1 MDFAPPACHGCR
13 VLQALHGLAYAG
25 TAYLAWATSRR
36 LVRDACAE
44 GAGSVSLALTIAT
57 LMCLPVLMARL
68 SGSLVSGVWV
78 TGLLLGGVHQLQRR
92 RLPRQSLE
100 RGRGP
105 SRTALIIIGLATVLV
120 LIATWTGYIFDEH
133 AGHIPLANAMARG
146 IFPVEH
152 PCYPGEAFPYHYG
165 FAALAAELMVMV
177 GLGVARAIDVVTT
190 LSFLLFLWTA
200 YDLGTRLGDHKTG
213 SMALVFVP
221 LASGTLSFLLYTG
234 YGRLEAHWSLFPA
247 AWSDDWS
254 DAIPPV
260 ISNFFQH
267 PQGLGMPLAAAV
279 LILFASE
286 GPDPTKSRNRRIVGA
301 LLLGLMSLAQFV
313 YFLVLGFVLGIITI
327 ARGWAER
334 RPQAAL
340 LELLLL
346 LGSLGLAFL
355 LGGFLVG
362 GTHSPGSLILWGQPY
377 FTGPVLERLL
387 RHLVMFGLPL
397 LAIPLAFTQLRG
409 PSPWIRWALLI
420 GAIFGFTMPNVATYA
435 RSWDIVKFYGVGE
448 FCANFLLADSLVR
461 YLGRISVPK
470 LRAVA
475 LAGLF
480 ILGTFSSWVWLL
492 RYSVFDGNLAP
503 RAFGPPEIEVGEALV
518 EFLGDRL
525 RPHDR
530 VLSTNIDV
538 GRGSGLGTPGV
549 VRGSNTFMIDEQ
561 RNAAMADALGRAR
574 HQLGA
579 ADLALLG
586 VRYIVFSSGDVGGL
600 NAEGKAAIAD
610 PSRFIDLGEFRARND
625 QTRRVWE
632 VVAPPPGAP
641 P

>member
-1 MDFAPPACHGCR
+1 M
-13 VLQALHGLAYAG
+13 LQALHGLAYVG

-36 LVRDACAE
+36 LVRDVCTE
-44 GAGSVSLALTIAT
+44 GAGSVALALTMAT
-57 LMCLPVLMARL
+57 LMCLPVLIARL
-68 SGSLVSGVWV
+68 SGSLVSGVWI
-78 TGLLLGGVHQLQRR
+78 TGLLLGVAHELLRR
-92 RLPRQSLE
+92 RVPSRSLE
-100 RGRGP
+100 PAGAP
-105 SRTALIIIGLATVLV
+105 SKVALIVIGLCTVLV

-165 FAALAAELMVMV
+165 FAALAAQLMVTL
-177 GLGVARAIDVVTT
+177 GLGVVRAIDVVTT
-190 LSFLLFLWTA
+190 ASFLLFLWTA
-200 YDLGTRLGDHKTG
+200 YDLGTRLGDRKTG

-279 LILFASE
+279 LMLFAGE
-286 GPDPTKSRNRRIVGA
+286 GQDPTKSRQRRVLGA

-313 YFLVLGFVLGIITI
+313 YFLVMGFVLGLITV
-327 ARGWAER
+327 ARGWRER
-334 RPQAAL
+334 RPKEAL

-346 LGSLGLAFL
+346 LGALGLAFV

-362 GTHSPGSLILWGQPY
+362 GTHAPGSLIVWGQPY
-377 FTGPVLERLL
+377 FTGPVLERIL

-397 LAIPLAFTQLRG
+397 LAVPLAFAQLRG

-420 GAIFGFTMPNVATYA
+420 GALFGFLMPNIATYA
-435 RSWDIVKFYGVGE
+435 RSWDIVKFYGVAE
-448 FCANFLLADSLVR
+448 LCANFLLADVLVR
-461 YLGRISVPK
+461 LLGRITGAK
-470 LRAVA
+470 ARAAA
-475 LAGLF
+475 LAGIFALAS
-480 ILGTFSSWVWLL
+480 FSSWVWLL

-549 VRGSNTFMIDEQ
+549 VRGSNTFMIDEAQ
-561 RNAAMADALGRAR
+561 NAAMADALGRAR

-579 ADLALLG
+579 ADLAFLG
-586 VRYIVFSSGDVGGL
+586 VRFIVFSPGDVGGL
-600 NAEGKAAIAD
+600 NDEGKAAIAD
-610 PSRFIDLGEFRARND
+610 RSRFVELGELKARNG

-632 VVAPPPGAP
+632 VLAAPAGRAP
-641 P
+641 

>member
-1 MDFAPPACHGCR
+1 M
-13 VLQALHGLAYAG
+13 LQALHGLAYAG

-44 GAGSVSLALTIAT
+44 GAGSVSLALSIAVM
-57 LMCLPVLMARL
+57 MCLPVLIARL
-68 SGSLVSGVWV
+68 SGSLVSGVWL
-78 TGLLLGGVHQLQRR
+78 TGLLLAGAHQLLLR
-92 RLPRQSLE
+92 RLPRRSLE
-100 RGRGP
+100 RDGAP
-105 SRTALIIIGLATVLV
+105 SKVALIVIGLATVLV

-190 LSFLLFLWTA
+190 VSFLVFLWTA
-200 YDLGTRLGDHKTG
+200 YDLGSRLGDRKTG

-234 YGRLEAHWSLFPA
+234 YGRLEAHWSLFPG

-267 PQGLGMPLAAAV
+267 PQGLGMPLSAAV
-279 LILFASE
+279 LMLFASE
-286 GPDPTKSRNRRIVGA
+286 GQDPSKSRNRRLVGA

-313 YFLVLGFVLGIITI
+313 YFLVMGFVLGLITV
-327 ARGWAER
+327 ARGWSER
-334 RPQAAL
+334 RPKVAL
-340 LELLLL
+340 FELLLL
-346 LGSLGLAFL
+346 LGALGLAFL

-362 GTHSPGSLILWGQPY
+362 GTHAPGSLIVWGQPY
-377 FTGPVLERLL
+377 FTGPALERIL

-397 LAIPLAFTQLRG
+397 LAIPLAFVQLRG
-409 PSPWIRWALLI
+409 PSAWIRWALLI
-420 GAIFGFTMPNVATYA
+420 GAIFGFLMPNVATYS

-448 FCANFLLADSLVR
+448 FCANFLLADTLVR
-461 YLGRISVPK
+461 ILGRISATK
-470 LRAVA
+470 ARAAA

-480 ILGTFSSWVWLL
+480 VLATFSSWVWLL

-549 VRGSNTFMIDEQ
+549 VRGSNTFMVDEQ
-561 RNAAMADALGRAR
+561 QNAAMADALGRAR

-579 ADLALLG
+579 ADLAFLG
-586 VRYIVFSSGDVGGL
+586 VRFIVFSPGDVGGL

-610 PSRFIDLGEFRARND
+610 PQRFVELGEFKARNG

-632 VVAPPPGAP
+632 VLAAPAGAAP
-641 P
+641 